1 MKKKNL
7 TSCSNDTS
15 DGDWTRFPR
24 SSLPL
29 VPPYLYQT
37 CRICRHSLKMIIN
50 IYDKKKTHNGLAY
63 GRCCRCQGVVVSPCH
78 IWKVTCR
85 LRHVTFPRTC
95 NKSLS
100 FYFNYARQRGRRVA
114 TSTAT
119 RGNRLEVENR
129 LEKGLKMCRVS
140 SPWYVFFFF
149 FFLIFL
155 QH

>member
-100 FYFNYARQRGRRVA
+100 FSFYFNYARQRGRRVA

-119 RGNRLEVENR
+119 RGNRLEVGNR
-129 LEKGLKMCRVS
+129 LEKGLGDKIF
-140 SPWYVFFFF
+140 WALGEFFSLC
-149 FFLIFL
+149 FLRF
-155 QH
+155 